1 MNASLLK
8 LQNTEVVV
16 GLAGNHALARPGDT
30 SKYFT
35 RLNGSATERVY
46 VDGCTGDS
54 AGIFA
59 VGNIQSFVKH
69 AVEGGTSAVFLSGSG
84 ITRMG
89 DYDRKP
95 LMTQICR
102 SISECMAR
110 FDPDLSM
117 TYAFVGVTDNKVIDF
132 HRDRNINVDKLRHGL
147 ADLQHEVD
155 DWEIVE
161 SKILRGATLPFV
173 LSLHFESMAGIP
185 TNGHL
190 CIVDLNVVDWSPTS
204 SPSRI
209 ASNPIPGAELGGV
222 AGATPTA
229 MSNNSRLQQSIR
241 SLSSMIH
248 LLANDAILT
257 GVTIPNN
264 ALVNLVGEFLY
275 GESKTAFVIYQNTD
289 EAASHDLETAIEL
302 IKSLRKLKS
311 REIIRTVDRRVLF
324 FYEKAKYYQGEKY
337 RLQDELAD
345 TQEEKEQLEKDLDDI
360 QRDFSEER
368 DALFK
373 EVEHWQNKSKAL
385 EGTMEA
391 LKTESA
397 GLEADAR
404 WENAKLVT
412 EKLAIKDELRRAEI
426 EMTAAEDAKSQLL
439 DLYENLQT
447 SYGNLDSVYS
457 ELLEAYRLLKD
468 KYGLLSDERANLQL
482 SVADLEQDAQ
492 NKAQLITSQKADIA
506 LAIKERD
513 RHIEGLEEAHAQQI
527 EELETQ
533 LDAETRRTKEL
544 SAKIV
549 QLETKNK
556 SLAVSQ
562 TEEVATLQSTVDE
575 LSLQLEETQRQ
586 MAGESSAMSATL
598 RATEK
603 KAKRLEAEKSKMQEK
618 IEDLIVRS
626 EGQAEFSER
635 ESQWER
641 EREQTQRQIKRLQQT
656 AQNAERR
663 EAELREESEQ
673 QWSAWEAEKNRSHQ
687 KYLQLKE
694 RLRDAVENSAS
705 AARFDLDGEDQEDG
719 GDNNASN
726 GALHKVPKQR
736 GEHQSNKTA
745 TRPVGVSAFAT
756 SATAMSADT
765 VGAAD
770 RATDDSDVEMMDT
783 SNDKESGSVTSAQ
796 PPKRRTAAMR
806 PRKARPN
813 YVESDGNDDD
823 GNEMFGYHPPNSGAE
838 TSRFGD
844 RVSDITTA
852 AAHGNG
858 GNDSDDSEI
867 TFNAASMTPVAER
880 APAKKQR
887 RPRAAPRQKKSAQEL
902 NAEIST
908 QPARKRPGRPPRSRQ
923 QAAATAASDRTRN
936 GVAPL
941 AVSEQESLPV
951 AAAAESGPG
960 KPPSPKRKRALG
972 VRASRKRVGVA
983 GSRIPAAHETARDVA
998 MTSEDSN
1005 INVAAATTT
1014 ISTTVAA
1021 TANALK
1027 KKRKLNLSRMRSLLG
1042 INADRPTA
1050 PKTLNPQAVKFSVP
1064 KIRGAGSSLNT
1075 ENGAMDTSG
1084 PADQDDSD

>member
-1 MNASLLK
+1 
-8 LQNTEVVV
+8 
-16 GLAGNHALARPGDT
+16 
-30 SKYFT
+30 
-35 RLNGSATERVY
+35 
-46 VDGCTGDS
+46 
-54 AGIFA
+54 
-59 VGNIQSFVKH
+59 
-69 AVEGGTSAVFLSGSG
+69 
-84 ITRMG
+84 
-89 DYDRKP
+89 
-95 LMTQICR
+95 
-102 SISECMAR
+102 
-110 FDPDLSM
+110 
-117 TYAFVGVTDNKVIDF
+117 
-132 HRDRNINVDKLRHGL
+132 
-147 ADLQHEVD
+147 
-155 DWEIVE
+155 
-161 SKILRGATLPFV
+161 
-173 LSLHFESMAGIP
+173 
-185 TNGHL
+185 
-190 CIVDLNVVDWSPTS
+190 
-204 SPSRI
+204 
-209 ASNPIPGAELGGV
+209 
-222 AGATPTA
+222 
-229 MSNNSRLQQSIR
+229 
-241 SLSSMIH
+241 
-248 LLANDAILT
+248 
-257 GVTIPNN
+257 
-264 ALVNLVGEFLY
+264 
-275 GESKTAFVIYQNTD
+275 
-289 EAASHDLETAIEL
+289 
-302 IKSLRKLKS
+302 
-311 REIIRTVDRRVLF
+311 
-324 FYEKAKYYQGEKY
+324 
-337 RLQDELAD
+337 
-345 TQEEKEQLEKDLDDI
+345 
-360 QRDFSEER
+360 
-368 DALFK
+368 
-373 EVEHWQNKSKAL
+373 
-385 EGTMEA
+385 
-391 LKTESA
+391 
-397 GLEADAR
+397 
-404 WENAKLVT
+404 
-412 EKLAIKDELRRAEI
+412 
-426 EMTAAEDAKSQLL
+426 
-439 DLYENLQT
+439 
-447 SYGNLDSVYS
+447 
-457 ELLEAYRLLKD
+457 
-468 KYGLLSDERANLQL
+468 
-482 SVADLEQDAQ
+482 
-492 NKAQLITSQKADIA
+492 
-506 LAIKERD
+506 
-513 RHIEGLEEAHAQQI
+513 
-527 EELETQ
+527 
-533 LDAETRRTKEL
+533 
-544 SAKIV
+544 
-549 QLETKNK
+549 LETKNK

-736 GEHQSNKTA
+736 GAHQSKKTA

-852 AAHGNG
+852 AAHENG

-941 AVSEQESLPV
+941 AVAEQESLPV
-951 AAAAESGPG
+951 AAAAESGPE

-1050 PKTLNPQAVKFSVP
+1050 PKTLNSQAVKFSVP